1 MEARPSSE
9 APSRVSSAEVA
20 FVVREYLRQEGF
32 VRSAAA
38 FAEEATQSLSSI
50 APSRPGRSLSRILNE
65 YVAMKAEERART
77 EAVRHMS
84 AGMGQPHSPLAEQAL
99 TRLLALLDDY
109 NAQRRAAAGGAD
121 GPAAA
126 AAAAAPQH
134 QPAMAP
140 PFGAAHAR
148 PAPVSQSPS
157 KKRKSAHPRR
167 TTPAA
172 APVVV
177 DAVAPEPATAF
188 QQLLNNG
195 AVHSTLAEVL
205 TVRLQQQQATGA
217 AGDGEPELVPPPQPS
232 AAPAVTGQ
240 PVSAEWAAAAQPQPP
255 QPGSALAVDEV
266 LRDCANAQGAGGG
279 ASQIFSAILDP
290 QHDGGA
296 GRDDAGSLGEAAA
309 AAGTGWASAAHVT
322 DTSSAVAAG
331 APAAAAAAAAPP
343 ARGAVAGRSPLEM
356 QSLLSRLDYG

>member
-77 EAVRHMS
+77 ETVRHMS

-99 TRLLALLDDY
+99 TSLLALLDDY
-109 NAQRRAAAGGAD
+109 NAQRRAAASGAA

-126 AAAAAPQH
+126 AAAAAPQP

-140 PFGAAHAR
+140 PFGAAQAR
-148 PAPVSQSPS
+148 PAPAPVSQSPS

-177 DAVAPEPATAF
+177 DAVAPQPATAF

-217 AGDGEPELVPPPQPS
+217 AGGGEPELVPPPQPNGED

-240 PVSAEWAAAAQPQPP
+240 PVSAEWTAAAQPQPP

-266 LRDCANAQGAGGG
+266 LRDCANAQGAGG
-279 ASQIFSAILDP
+279 QIFSAILDP
-290 QHDGGA
+290 PQDGA

-309 AAGTGWASAAHVT
+309 AAGTGGA
-322 DTSSAVAAG
+322 AVAAG